1 MLVCNCI
8 VGMSLLDK
16 NKRKLVSIHPLLP
29 PVMPLAI
36 DGELNNQENNQETLP
51 VLINPDNGTKSY
63 DKGNIIP
70 PR

>member
-1 MLVCNCI
+1 MLVCNSN

-36 DGELNNQENNQETLP
+36 DGELNNQENQETLP
-51 VLINPDNGTKSY
+51 VLINPANGTKSY

-70 PR
+70 PL

>member
-1 MLVCNCI
+1 
-8 VGMSLLDK
+8 MSLLDK

-36 DGELNNQENNQETLP
+36 DGELNNQENQETLP
-51 VLINPDNGTKSY
+51 VLINPANGTKSY

-70 PR
+70 PL